1 MTQQPP
7 RISGSMRCAAIG
19 ATIAMLPAAFFML
32 LAAFE
37 IIKNIDEAI
46 ATALIVVQFIGCL
59 IWAGGLT
66 NAISNSKRLDVK
78 TSGIALCIIGILLGG
93 LLQLIFNFDDNLQEK
108 AFSILYGSDEI
119 KSFIIIL
126 LVALAINLPL
136 AIGTAKI
143 GSRLQGLRG
152 AIFPYSVL
160 AAFPVVILILSKIIL
175 KKSSYYYSYSYSAKS
190 AETLI
195 KVIIVI
201 LFVCALSTVIAWWR
215 AVSSAKEVE
224 EEAENDG
231 DEFIAEPTYIEQP
244 VAEAAPVQTQHTAYS
259 QPQSAATHAPAF
271 QISPEQKKLLMG
283 MSDNELSNVIRNPTL
298 YANPAFVEEAQ
309 KMLTKRQAWEAIK
322 DYTDEQLLSVVHE
335 NIQGFAPEVLD
346 AASMELLSREN
357 PDFIAE
363 VSALSTE
370 ELQGILSNADSY
382 YDGYIQLAT
391 SILNQR
397 INPTA

>member
-46 ATALIVVQFIGCL
+46 ATALIAFQFIGCL

-66 NAISNSKRLDVK
+66 NAISNSRRLDVK

-143 GSRLQGLRG
+143 GSRLHGLRS

-231 DEFIAEPTYIEQP
+231 DEFIAEPTYVEQP
-244 VAEAAPVQTQHTAYS
+244 AAEAAPAQTQHTAYS

-271 QISPEQKKLLMG
+271 QITPEQKKLLMS
-283 MSDNELSNVIRNPTL
+283 MSDNELANVIKNPTL

-357 PDFIAE
+357 SDFIAE

-391 SILNQR
+391 RILNQR

>member
-37 IIKNIDEAI
+37 IIKNIDESI
-46 ATALIVVQFIGCL
+46 ATALIVFQFIGCL

-78 TSGIALCIIGILLGG
+78 TSGIALCIIGILIGG
-93 LLQLIFNFDDNLQEK
+93 LFQLIFNFDDNLQEK
-108 AFSILYGSDEI
+108 AFSILYGSDEL

-126 LVALAINLPL
+126 LVSLAINLPL

-143 GSRLQGLRG
+143 GSRLHGLRS
-152 AIFPYSVL
+152 AVFPYSVL

-175 KKSSYYYSYSYSAKS
+175 KKSSYYYSYTPKS

-195 KVIIVI
+195 KVIVVI
-201 LFVCALSTVIAWWR
+201 LFVCALSAVIAWWR
-215 AVSSAKEVE
+215 AASSAKEVE

-231 DEFIAEPTYIEQP
+231 DEVLAEATYVEQP
-244 VAEAAPVQTQHTAYS
+244 VAEAAPAQTQHTAYS
-259 QPQSAATHAPAF
+259 QPQSATTYAPAF
-271 QISPEQKKLLMG
+271 QISSEQKKLLMS
-283 MSDNELSNVIRNPTL
+283 MSDNELSNVIKNPTL

-335 NIQGFAPEVLD
+335 NIQGFASEVLD

-391 SILNQR
+391 RILNQR